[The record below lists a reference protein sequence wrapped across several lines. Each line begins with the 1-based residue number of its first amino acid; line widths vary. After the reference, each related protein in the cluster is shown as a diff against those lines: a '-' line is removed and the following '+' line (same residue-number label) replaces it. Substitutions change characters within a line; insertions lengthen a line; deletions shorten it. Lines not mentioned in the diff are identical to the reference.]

1 MTEKNNYSKEI
12 YHLCSSFYDLSNLA
26 IQYIDNEGKIL
37 VQMIQPHFPDEIL
50 SSTNDSFQE
59 VEKQLR
65 QQKPD
70 CCYFFITS
78 FQLEYIAIG
87 LWKEKEFKG
96 SILVGPFLSTTPN
109 LEFINYITSMNHL
122 PLYTRKTLANFYE
135 SLVIVHSQELHHLN
149 VLLINLFSHP
159 YIMPDLRSSEPVQ
172 PTSTRREVRYRQQN
186 AQQLIEARY
195 QFENTLMEAISKG
208 DSTLA
213 VTTMNDHQELTDF
226 SSRNTADPVR
236 AYKNILVTLNTLSR
250 KAAEKGGVHPIYLD
264 SISEKFA
271 LMIERTKDLPS
282 LSEISRVL
290 LTEYSESIWLY
301 SNPEYSTIVKKAI
314 HYILLH
320 IDYPLTLEEIA
331 RNIYVNPAHLS
342 RKFKGETQ
350 MTPTQFIHLKKVE
363 EAKLHLEKGHLAI
376 TEIALLVGFND
387 PNYFGKVF
395 KKVTGMT
402 PSQFIRS
409 TKKALKR

>member
-1 MTEKNNYSKEI
+1 MTDKDVSLKEI
-12 YHLCSSFYDLSNLA
+12 YNLCSSFYDLSNLA
-26 IQYIDNEGKIL
+26 IQYIDDEGKVL
-37 VQMIQPHFPDEIL
+37 VQMIQQHFPAEIL
-50 SSTNDSFQE
+50 STTIDSFYG
-59 VEKQLR
+59 VARQLR
-65 QQKPD
+65 KQKPD

-78 FQLEYIAIG
+78 FELDYIAIG
-87 LWKEKEFKG
+87 LWEEQKFQG
-96 SILVGPFLSTTPN
+96 SILVGPFLSAAPDI
-109 LEFINYITSMNHL
+109 EFINRIISINHL
-122 PLYTRKTLANFYE
+122 PLHSRKTLKNFYD
-135 SLVIVHSQELHHLN
+135 SLVVVNSHELHHLN

-159 YIMPDLRSSEPVQ
+159 YITPELRSFDPIQ
-172 PTSTRREVRYRQQN
+172 PTSTRREVRYKQQN
-186 AQQLIEARY
+186 AQQTIEARY

-208 DSTLA
+208 DSALA
-213 VTTMNDHQELTDF
+213 VKTMSDHQELIDF
-226 SSRNTADPVR
+226 SNRNTADPVR

-282 LSEISRVL
+282 LYEISRVL

-301 SNPEYSTIVKKAI
+301 STPEYSSIVKKAI
-314 HYILLH
+314 HYIQLH

-342 RKFKGETQ
+342 RKFKSETQ
-350 MTPTQFIHLKKVE
+350 MIPTQFIHLKKIE
-363 EAKLHLEKGHLAI
+363 EAKPYLENGTLTI

-402 PSQFIRS
+402 PSQFI
-409 TKKALKR
+409 TDAKKPIKQ

>member
-1 MTEKNNYSKEI
+1 MTDKDVHSKEI
-12 YHLCSSFYDLSNLA
+12 YNLCSSFYDLSNLA
-26 IQYIDNEGKIL
+26 IQYIDNEGKVL
-37 VQMIQPHFPDEIL
+37 VEMIQPHFPAEIL
-50 SSTNDSFQE
+50 SISIDSFQE
-59 VEKQLR
+59 VERQLR
-65 QQKPD
+65 KQMPD

-78 FQLEYIAIG
+78 FELEYIAIG
-87 LWKEKEFKG
+87 LWEESNFQG
-96 SILVGPFLSTTPN
+96 SILVGPFLSAIPN
-109 LEFINYITSMNHL
+109 LEFINRIISTNHL
-122 PLYTRKTLANFYE
+122 PLHSRKTLQNFYD
-135 SLVIVHSQELHHLN
+135 SLVVVNAPELHHLN

-159 YIMPDLRSSEPVQ
+159 YVTPELRSSDPIQ
-172 PTSTRREVRYRQQN
+172 PTSTRREVRYKQQN

-213 VTTMNDHQELTDF
+213 VKTMNNHQELTDF

-301 SNPEYSTIVKKAI
+301 STPEYSTIVKKAI

-342 RKFKGETQ
+342 RKFKSETQ
-350 MTPTQFIHLKKVE
+350 MTPTQFIHSKKVD
-363 EAKLHLEKGHLAI
+363 EAKPYLEKGNLTI

-402 PSQFIRS
+402 PSEFVRT
-409 TKKALKR
+409 TKRPLKR